1 MIECVGNVAHFEGE
15 PKELCI
21 ELTYLLS
28 GFVDTMVKEFQVSTN
43 DASLAVAE
51 CCKIAFMDKIQRKE
65 YLDQL
70 TQDEL
75 NKRGI

>member
-1 MIECVGNVAHFEGE
+1 MITQVGNVSKFEGDS
-15 PKELCI
+15 KELCI

-28 GFVDTMVKEFQVSTN
+28 GFVDTLVKEYQTSTE

-65 YLDQL
+65 YLDSL
-70 TQDEL
+70 
-75 NKRGI
+75 R

>member
-1 MIECVGNVAHFEGE
+1 MITQVGNVSKFEGDS
-15 PKELCI
+15 KELCI

-28 GFVDTMVKEFQVSTN
+28 GFVDTLVKEYQISTE

-65 YLDQL
+65 YLDNL
-70 TQDEL
+70 
-75 NKRGI
+75 R

>member
-1 MIECVGNVAHFEGE
+1 MITQVGNVSKFEGDS
-15 PKELCI
+15 KELCI

-28 GFVDTMVKEFQVSTN
+28 GFVDTLVKEYQISTE

-65 YLDQL
+65 YLDSL
-70 TQDEL
+70 
-75 NKRGI
+75 R